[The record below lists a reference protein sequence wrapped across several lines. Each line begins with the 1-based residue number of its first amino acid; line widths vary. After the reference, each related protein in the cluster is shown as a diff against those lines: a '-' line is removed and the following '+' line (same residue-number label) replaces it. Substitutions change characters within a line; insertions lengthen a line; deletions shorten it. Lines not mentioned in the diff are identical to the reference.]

1 MTPPAFLLASF
12 YNSASLADG
21 PITLGVTLL
30 ERTAATELALSLPFI
45 QSCRQRTSLQPKRA
59 GADNGGLYRS
69 SSIMAD
75 FIATAMD
82 FAVMV
87 ELKMLGRDVDETWR

>member
-1 MTPPAFLLASF
+1 MTPPAFLLALF

-30 ERTAATELALSLPFI
+30 ERTAATEFALSLPFI

-59 GADNGGLYRS
+59 GADNGAYTGLLPSWRIHRHSDGLRS
-69 SSIMAD
+69 N
-75 FIATAMD
+75 
-82 FAVMV
+82 
-87 ELKMLGRDVDETWR
+87 GRTKNAW